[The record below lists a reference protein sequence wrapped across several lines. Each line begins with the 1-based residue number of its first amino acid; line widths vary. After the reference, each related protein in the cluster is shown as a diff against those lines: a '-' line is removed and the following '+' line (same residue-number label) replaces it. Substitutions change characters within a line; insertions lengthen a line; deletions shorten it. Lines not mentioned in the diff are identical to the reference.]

1 MPRVEVI
8 TEISGHDPEVV
19 LAEHVPSDVLADS
32 YYADQLVE
40 RLGWALVDAET
51 KEQTA
56 RH

>member
-8 TEISGHDPEVV
+8 TEVSGHDPEV
-19 LAEHVPSDVLADS
+19 LLDEHVSPDVLADS

-40 RLGWALVDAET
+40 RIGWALNDAET

-56 RH
+56 QH